1 MGEQRRSRDQS
12 CHIHH
17 TRLIILCLKN
27 KQIQLTGTGGI
38 ELLVLVE
45 SPMPEPKSG
54 EVRIKISAAGISLAE
69 VLMRTGHSAILPRLP
84 FVPGYD
90 VVGTVD
96 KVGSGVP
103 KDWIGKRVAALIRI
117 GGYAQYVNVRTDLLV
132 PVPAKVKD
140 AEAVALVLNYLT
152 AYEMLFR
159 YAQIKKRDRILVH
172 GAGGGVGT
180 ALLDLAKLFDLRVYA
195 VASSSKHKNLRGENV
210 FPVDPKKH
218 NLADKI
224 AERDPKGVDAFFDF
238 QGGENFKNSLR
249 LLKKGGT
256 AVQYDMTDE
265 KGNLVLAYLKTIA
278 RFALI
283 NILKGRKAVFF
294 AMNAFVKS
302 KRSWYREDLAYLLEL
317 LETKKIRPLI
327 GKKVPLDKVP
337 KAHALLE
344 KRKVLGKIVI
354 VP

>member
-1 MGEQRRSRDQS
+1 MNGPRQVFRVLPHSRA
-12 CHIHH
+12 
-17 TRLIILCLKN
+17 RLIIVRLKN
-27 KQIQLTGTGGI
+27 KQIQLTGLGGI
-38 ELLVLVE
+38 ENLELVE
-45 SPMPEPKSG
+45 APLTEPKSG
-54 EVRIKISAAGISLAE
+54 EVRVKVSAAGISLAE
-69 VLMRTGHSAILPRLP
+69 VLMRTGHSAIRPKFP

-90 VVGTVD
+90 VVGTVE
-96 KVGSGVP
+96 KVGHGVP
-103 KDWIGKRVAALIRI
+103 KDWIGKRVAALIRV
-117 GGYAQYVNVRTDLLV
+117 GGYAAYANVRADLLV
-132 PVPAKVKD
+132 PVPSKVKD

-172 GAGGGVGT
+172 GAGGGLGT

-195 VASSSKHKNLRGENV
+195 VASASKHKKLRGENV
-210 FPVDPKKH
+210 FPVDPKKE
-218 NLADKI
+218 NLADRI

-249 LLKKGGT
+249 LLKKGGI
-256 AVQYDMTDE
+256 AIQYDMTDE
-265 KGNLVLAYLKTIA
+265 KGNLILAYLKTIA
-278 RFALI
+278 RFAAI
-283 NILKGRKAVFF
+283 NILKGKKAVFF
-294 AMNAFVKS
+294 AMNAFVRT

-327 GKKVPLDKVP
+327 GKKVSLEKVP